1 MYPAGKCTK
10 ILEYVKTSSFS
21 KIMQQTSLKYRH
33 RRQKYCVLLLIVN
46 ILKE

>member
-21 KIMQQTSLKYRH
+21 KIMQQTSLKYR
-33 RRQKYCVLLLIVN
+33 RQKYCVLLLIVN